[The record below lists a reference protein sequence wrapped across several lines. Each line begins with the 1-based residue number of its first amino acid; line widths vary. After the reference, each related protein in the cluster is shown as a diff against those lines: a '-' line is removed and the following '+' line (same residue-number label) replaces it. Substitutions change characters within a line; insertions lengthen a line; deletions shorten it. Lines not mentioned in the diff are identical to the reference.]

1 MTAIAASLGLLGL
14 SCQIF
19 LAFVF
24 GAAAVHKLRDAKAFV
39 ETLRD
44 YQLIPSPLLGPVSAL
59 VIGLE
64 VFVVFGLWPVSLRT
78 AAMATAAVLLVSYA
92 VAIGVNLGR
101 GRRELDCGCS
111 WGASGQT
118 ISWGLVFRNG
128 VILLPCC
135 VVIMSQKI
143 VLLVEPTSRATPE
156 IAGLA
161 ASVVALAAA
170 VVLLLCYWSFE
181 RLIANQPAVARLR
194 GERAE

>member
-1 MTAIAASLGLLGL
+1 MTAMTESLGLLGL
-14 SCQIF
+14 TCQIF
-19 LAFVF
+19 LSFVF

-78 AAMATAAVLLVSYA
+78 EATVTAAALLVSYA

-101 GRRELDCGCS
+101 GRREIDCGCS
-111 WGASGQT
+111 WGESGQT

-128 VILLPCC
+128 LMLLPCW
-135 VVIMSQKI
+135 VVIMSQEI
-143 VLLVEPTSRATPE
+143 ALSVETTSRAIPE
-156 IAGLA
+156 TAGLA

-170 VVLLLCYWSFE
+170 AVLLFCYWGFE
-181 RLIANQPAVARLR
+181 RLIANQPALARLR

>member
-1 MTAIAASLGLLGL
+1 MTAMTASLGLLGL
-14 SCQIF
+14 TCQLF
-19 LAFVF
+19 LSFVF

-78 AAMATAAVLLVSYA
+78 EATVTAAALLVSYA

-128 VILLPCC
+128 LMLLPCW
-135 VVIMSQKI
+135 VVIMSQEI
-143 VLLVEPTSRATPE
+143 VLLVGATPE
-156 IAGLA
+156 KAGLA

-181 RLIANQPAVARLR
+181 RLIANQPALARLR
-194 GERAE
+194 GGRAE